1 MIYYKYKYTKSIKK
15 KGGDILDDIFK
26 RECFSI
32 PKFLFA
38 KKYSSLNS
46 TAKLIYAILFS
57 RLLKILD
64 DSKGKEKFR
73 DSGGTFVSCDVG
85 KMAEGLYCSRRLIL
99 QSLVCLEVAGL
110 IERGK
115 TGKYN
120 AITKIYFN
128 L

>member
-1 MIYYKYKYTKSIKK
+1 MLYYKYKYTKSIKK

-46 TAKLIYAILFS
+46 TSKLIYAILFS
-57 RLLKILD
+57 RLLDILND
-64 DSKGKEKFR
+64 EESKEKFR
-73 DSGGTFVSCDVG
+73 DRGGVFVSCDVG
-85 KMAEGLYCSRRLIL
+85 KMAEGLYCSRPRIL
-99 QSLVCLEVAGL
+99 QSLAYLEVAGL
-110 IERGK
+110 IERKK